1 MRGREPYGE
10 PRECGA
16 ESPGI
21 EEEPMNSHLLQG
33 IATGRARDMRHEATA
48 ASAARAAQSARPGHR
63 SVKAAPG
70 AVGRLVRRTVHP

>member
-1 MRGREPYGE
+1 
-10 PRECGA
+10 
-16 ESPGI
+16 
-21 EEEPMNSHLLQG
+21 MNSHLLQRV
-33 IATGRARDMRHEATA
+33 ATERARDMRHEAVA